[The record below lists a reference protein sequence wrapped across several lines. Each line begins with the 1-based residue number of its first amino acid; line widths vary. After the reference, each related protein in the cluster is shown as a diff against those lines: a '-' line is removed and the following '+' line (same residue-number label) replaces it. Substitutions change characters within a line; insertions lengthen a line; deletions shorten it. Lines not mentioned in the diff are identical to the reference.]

1 MIYIFI
7 LIILCIV
14 LYGIFYPRT
23 NTIYKDKDGNKILV
37 LKVVKTCVV
46 VQFVE
51 YNESTQKPYAITGPQ
66 NISLWEF
73 IWNYD
78 LWIML

>member
-14 LYGIFYPRT
+14 LYGAFYPRT
-23 NTIYKDKDGNKILV
+23 DTIYKDKDGNKVLV

-51 YNESTQKPYAITGPQ
+51 YDESTQKPSAITGPQ

>member
-1 MIYIFI
+1 MIYLFIF
-7 LIILCIV
+7 IILCIA
-14 LYGIFYPRT
+14 LYGVFYPKV
-23 NTIYKDKDGNKILV
+23 NTIYKDKDDNKVLV
-37 LKVVKTCVV
+37 LKVVKTCVI

-51 YNESTQKPYAITGPQ
+51 YDEVTQKPSAITGPQ

-73 IWNYD
+73 IWNYN

>member
-73 IWNYD
+73 IWNYN